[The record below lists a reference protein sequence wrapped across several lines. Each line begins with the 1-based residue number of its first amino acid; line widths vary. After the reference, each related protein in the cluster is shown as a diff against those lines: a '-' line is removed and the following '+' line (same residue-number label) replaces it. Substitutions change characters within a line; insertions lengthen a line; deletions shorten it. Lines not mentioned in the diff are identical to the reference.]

1 MKKGIL
7 ILVMGVLGL
16 SINAQDNFEVKAFQ
30 EGDILISGGLGYL
43 NGTQWAFKTAD
54 AISGGEINYSPGFN
68 PLFIKLEKAVT
79 DNFGVGVNFAYASAH
94 TEWVYDET
102 TSDGKSQLKQT
113 LDWSNYS
120 VLLRF
125 NYHLGGNDKFDPYF
139 GMGAGYRNGTWKTS
153 TNDPEQPF
161 DSFNIPGANPF
172 GIELTMGGRYMF
184 TPNIGAYAEIGLS
197 KALVQGGLTINL

>member
-102 TSDGKSQLKQT
+102 TSGS
-113 LDWSNYS
+113 
-120 VLLRF
+120 
-125 NYHLGGNDKFDPYF
+125 
-139 GMGAGYRNGTWKTS
+139 
-153 TNDPEQPF
+153 
-161 DSFNIPGANPF
+161 
-172 GIELTMGGRYMF
+172 
-184 TPNIGAYAEIGLS
+184 
-197 KALVQGGLTINL
+197 